1 VTQELLAAVVRA
13 LSLGAP
19 LLLAA
24 LGAIVNERAG
34 VVNLGIEGMMAL
46 GALAAFAVAVEGNS
60 AALAIAAALAVG
72 TAAALV
78 HAVVTLTV
86 VANSYVSGLAL
97 AMLGAGVAGLLGR
110 RYEGI
115 PLLDPVTEEPFLVA
129 AGLLAVGLWGF
140 FQFTRP
146 GLVLRSVGES
156 PAAADAL
163 GVRVMAVRYG
173 AVAFGGALSG
183 LAGAFLSLAYRPAW
197 TDGMTGGMGWIA
209 VALVIFVGWH
219 PLRAVLG
226 STFFGLLYYLQ
237 FRLQDQGRIP
247 VEVFGAMPYL
257 LVIAALAV
265 SGLRKARG
273 SAPAALGVP
282 YRRGER

>member
-1 VTQELLAAVVRA
+1 VTQELLAAAVRA

-19 LLLAA
+19 LLIAA
-24 LGAIVNERAG
+24 LGAIANERAG

-46 GALAAFAVAVEGNS
+46 GALAAFAVAVGGHPV
-60 AALAIAAALAVG
+60 AFAVAAALAAGAV
-72 TAAALV
+72 AALL
-78 HAVVTLTV
+78 HAFVSLTV
-86 VANSYVSGLAL
+86 MANSYVSGLAL
-97 AMLGAGVAGLLGR
+97 AMLGTGVAGMLGR
-110 RYEGI
+110 RFEGF
-115 PLLDPVTEEPFLVA
+115 PLMDPVPEEPFLVA
-129 AGLLAVGLWGF
+129 AGVLAVGLWGF
-140 FQFTRP
+140 LQFTRP

-163 GVRVMAVRYG
+163 GVRVQAVRYG
-173 AVAFGGALSG
+173 AVAFGGALAG
-183 LAGAFLSLAYRPAW
+183 LAGAFLSLSYRPAW
-197 TDGMTGGMGWIA
+197 TDGMIGGMGWIA

-247 VEVFGAMPYL
+247 VEVFGAMPYA
-257 LVIAALAV
+257 LVVVALAV
-265 SGLRKARG
+265 SGLRRARG
-273 SAPAALGVP
+273 SAPAALGIP

>member
-1 VTQELLAAVVRA
+1 MTEELLAAAVRA

-46 GALAAFAVAVEGNS
+46 GALAAFAVAVEGGS
-60 AALAIAAALAVG
+60 PALAIAAALAAG
-72 TAAALV
+72 TGAALV
-78 HAVVTLTV
+78 HAVVALTV
-86 VANSYVSGLAL
+86 MANSYVSGLAL

-115 PLLDPVTEEPFLVA
+115 PLMEPVSEELFLGAAWLLA
-129 AGLLAVGLWGF
+129 AGVWVF
-140 FQFTRP
+140 FRFTRP

-156 PAAADAL
+156 PAASDTL
-163 GVRVMAVRYG
+163 GVRVTAVRYG
-173 AVAFGGALSG
+173 AVAFGGALAG
-183 LAGAFLSLAYRPAW
+183 LAGAFLSLSYRPAW

-219 PLRAVLG
+219 PLRAALG

-237 FRLQDQGRIP
+237 FRLQDREGVP

-265 SGLRKARG
+265 SGLRGGRR